1 MTASTRATRSASP
14 PVTPHDET
22 AAEPGVRQTLDRV
35 LELVGRRP
43 LSATEFRLLLGL
55 VERDATVSQLA
66 EALAKDPAEI
76 SETGRRLALPG
87 LVRWRRVGSERE
99 VVLGLT
105 AAGLKE
111 VRPLIAAASGVAAPE
126 DSA

>member
-1 MTASTRATRSASP
+1 MTASTP
-14 PVTPHDET
+14 EILKPHT
-22 AAEPGVRQTLDRV
+22 AVSDDAVLKSLDHV

-43 LSATEFRLLLGL
+43 LSAVEFRLLLGL

-66 EALAKDPAEI
+66 EALGDDPAEI

-111 VRPLIAAASGVAAPE
+111 VRPLITAASGVAAPE